1 MTSLLLAALL
11 AFAPVRAEE
20 MAPLAEPPLGD
31 PITSA
36 VQVQETA
43 ERIGSQLR
51 CPVCQ
56 ALSVADSSS
65 EAARAMQDRI
75 AELVAQGYTDVQIE
89 DYFVDR
95 YGEWVRLEPPKEGL
109 DLLVWLGPVVLFGL
123 GGLAIVARR
132 GTMPGK
138 VSPAPSPTSPVDG
151 ELRARVL
158 AELGELDG
166 DA

>member
-1 MTSLLLAALL
+1 MALWLGLWLALAPAVADEMT
-11 AFAPVRAEE
+11 
-20 MAPLAEPPLGD
+20 PLAEPPLGD

-36 VQVQETA
+36 AEVQARA
-43 ERIGSQLR
+43 EHIGDQLR

-95 YGEWVRLEPPKEGL
+95 YGEWVRLEPPKTGL
-109 DLLVWLGPVVLFGL
+109 DLLVWLGPVVLLGL
-123 GGLAIVARR
+123 GALTIIARR
-132 GTMPGK
+132 SGG
-138 VSPAPSPTSPVDG
+138 PADAPVPATPVATVDD

-158 AELGELDG
+158 AELDGE
-166 DA
+166 A